1 MFYDLPPIA
10 TASVP
15 VEVRPYKPSWK
26 CPTCAPAE
34 VEALQYLQKRT
45 NITDKNALATILG
58 NIKQE
63 SNFHANICEGGA
75 RVPYEKCYTGGYG
88 LVQWTTKGRY
98 DGLGSFCN
106 KYECDPSSV
115 KGQLRYMVNENHFQ
129 QVLPHFQG
137 HGSTIS
143 QYMNSA
149 YRWLGWGIRGYRV
162 DYAYNY
168 LRQFIFA

>member
-10 TASVP
+10 TAPVP

-75 RVPYEKCYTGGYG
+75 RVSYEKCYSGGYG
-88 LVQWTTKGRY
+88 LIQWTTLNRY
-98 DGLGSFCN
+98 NGLGSFCN
-106 KYECDPSSV
+106 KYGCDPSSV
-115 KGQLRYMVNENHFQ
+115 KGQLRYMVNENQFQ
-129 QVLPHFQG
+129 EVLPHFQG
-137 HGSTIS
+137 HVSTIS

-168 LRQFIFA
+168 LRQFIWA

>member
-1 MFYDLPPIA
+1 MFYDLPLIA
-10 TASVP
+10 TAPVP

-26 CPTCAPAE
+26 CPTCSPSE
-34 VEALQYLQKRT
+34 IKTLNYLQKRT

-58 NIKQE
+58 YIKQE

-75 RVPYEKCYTGGYG
+75 RVPYERCYSGGYG
-88 LVQWTTKGRY
+88 LVQWTTKARY

-106 KYECDPSSV
+106 KYGCDPSSL

-149 YRWLGWGIRGYRV
+149 YRWLGWGIKGYRE
-162 DYAYNY
+162 DYSYDY
-168 LRQFIFA
+168 LRQFTFS

>member
-75 RVPYEKCYTGGYG
+75 RVPYEKCYSGGYG
-88 LVQWTTKGRY
+88 LVQWTTKARY

-106 KYECDPSSV
+106 KYGCDPSSL
-115 KGQLRYMVNENHFQ
+115 KGQLRYMLNENHFQ

-149 YRWLGWGIRGYRV
+149 YRWLGWGIKGYRE
-162 DYAYNY
+162 DYSYDY
-168 LRQFIFA
+168 LRQFTFS

>member
-1 MFYDLPPIA
+1 MFYDLPLIA
-10 TASVP
+10 TAPVP

-26 CPTCAPAE
+26 CPTCSPSE
-34 VEALQYLQKRT
+34 IETLKYLQERT

-75 RVPYEKCYTGGYG
+75 RVSYEKCYSGGYG
-88 LVQWTTKGRY
+88 LIQWTTLNRY
-98 DGLGSFCN
+98 NGLGSFCN
-106 KYECDPSSV
+106 KYGCDPSSL
-115 KGQLRYMVNENHFQ
+115 KGQLRYMVNENQFQ

-168 LRQFIFA
+168 LRQFIWA

>member
-1 MFYDLPPIA
+1 
-10 TASVP
+10 
-15 VEVRPYKPSWK
+15 
-26 CPTCAPAE
+26 
-34 VEALQYLQKRT
+34 
-45 NITDKNALATILG
+45 
-58 NIKQE
+58 
-63 SNFHANICEGGA
+63 
-75 RVPYEKCYTGGYG
+75 
-88 LVQWTTKGRY
+88 LVQWTTKARY

-106 KYECDPSSV
+106 KYGCDPSSL

-168 LRQFIFA
+168 LRQFIWA

>member
-10 TASVP
+10 TAPVP

-75 RVPYEKCYTGGYG
+75 RVSYEKCYSGGYG
-88 LVQWTTKGRY
+88 LIQWTTLNRY
-98 DGLGSFCN
+98 NGLGSFCN
-106 KYECDPSSV
+106 KYGCDPSSL
-115 KGQLRYMVNENHFQ
+115 KGQLRYMVNENQFQ

-162 DYAYNY
+162 DYAYDY
-168 LRQFIFA
+168 LRQFIWA

>member
-10 TASVP
+10 TAPVP

-63 SNFHANICEGGA
+63 SNFHANICEVGS
-75 RVPYEKCYTGGYG
+75 RVSYQICFCGGYG
-88 LVQWTTKGRY
+88 LIQWTTLNRY
-98 DGLGSFCN
+98 NGLGSFCN
-106 KYECDPSSV
+106 KYGCDPSSFD
-115 KGQLRYMVNENHFQ
+115 GQLRYMVNENQFQ
-129 QVLPHFQG
+129 KVLPHFQG
-137 HGSTIS
+137 QGSTIS

-168 LRQFIFA
+168 LRQFIWA

>member
-88 LVQWTTKGRY
+88 LVQWTTKARY

-115 KGQLRYMVNENHFQ
+115 KGQLRYMVNENQFQ
-129 QVLPHFQG
+129 KILPHFQG
-137 HGSTIS
+137 QGSTIS

-168 LRQFIFA
+168 LRQFIFS

>member
-15 VEVRPYKPSWK
+15 VEVRPYQSSWK
-26 CPTCAPAE
+26 CPTCSPSE
-34 VEALQYLQKRT
+34 IETLKYLQERT

-75 RVPYEKCYTGGYG
+75 RVPYERCYSGGYG
-88 LVQWTTKGRY
+88 LVQWTTKARY

-106 KYECDPSSV
+106 KYGCDPSSL

-129 QVLPHFQG
+129 QILPHFQG

-149 YRWLGWGIRGYRV
+149 YRWLGWGGRGYRV
-162 DYAYNY
+162 DYSYNY
-168 LRQFIFA
+168 VRQFVWA